1 MNLYIIITIFT
12 PMENNIIDILKA
24 GTPVDIDIDAI
35 IIEDKHIKH
44 ANNLLSDIDKLI
56 CSSCT
61 NDKENIRLALLTC
74 KSNLDSLRRHN
85 SVHGKTDDYY
95 KLEQVKQ
102 WITVKEYLKSL
113 L

>member
-1 MNLYIIITIFT
+1 
-12 PMENNIIDILKA
+12 MENNIIDILKA

-74 KSNLDSLRRHN
+74 KANLDTIRRHN

-102 WITVKEYLKSL
+102 WITVKEYLKNL